1 VINREDVSP
10 WLVGMFMALMGG
22 ALRGIN
28 CDRQDFTLWAFCQR
42 VTAALFVGAL
52 ATLILYGTD
61 FDPQTK
67 TAISGASGYVARDLL
82 SALLPWVK
90 KRLGL

>member
-1 VINREDVSP
+1 
-10 WLVGMFMALMGG
+10 MFMAVMGG

-28 CDRQDFTLWAFCQR
+28 CEQREFTLWAFCQR
-42 VTAALFVGAL
+42 VMAALFVGAL
-52 ATLILYGTD
+52 ATLILNGMD
-61 FDPQTK
+61 FDPATK